1 MEPVKAGGAMVNMS
15 DVGRAAGVSAVTV
28 SRVLNQ
34 PELVRPETREKVLAA
49 VDKLG
54 YIPDAAARTLASGRT
69 RIIALVL
76 SDIRDSYFT
85 TLARGA
91 EDVAQKRGYTVFL
104 GNTDEQVE
112 KENQYLN
119 TVVSYRV
126 DGVLVSTSGDGL
138 GLLER
143 RNVPF
148 VLIDR
153 KAPGIEA
160 DLVTSDSYD
169 GGRKIVAHLVER
181 GYREIMFVGGTPN
194 ISTLDERVAGYRDA
208 MRDAGLRPQ
217 VRLGRYD
224 EASGHEIVEAL
235 VAEEQMPQAIVGA
248 NSAVA
253 RGVYARLRHHGIN
266 VPRDVGLAS
275 FGEPEVAP
283 LDPFLTTIAQPAYE
297 IGLRAMETLLS
308 RLHGDRSPSREIY
321 LPVSLVVRA
330 STPGP

>member
-1 MEPVKAGGAMVNMS
+1 MVNMT

-34 PELVRPETREKVLAA
+34 PELVRPETRAKVMAA
-49 VDKLG
+49 VDQLG
-54 YIPDAAARTLASGRT
+54 YIPDAAARTLASGRPA

-91 EDVAQKRGYTVFL
+91 EDVAQKRGYTLFL
-104 GNTDEQVE
+104 GNTDEQRE
-112 KENQYLN
+112 KEHRYLS

-138 GLLER
+138 ALLQR

-153 KAPGIEA
+153 KAPGVEA

-169 GGRKIVAHLVER
+169 GGRQIVRHLVER
-181 GYREIMFVGGTPN
+181 GYRDIAFVGGSPN
-194 ISTLDERVAGYRDA
+194 VSTLDERLSGYRDA
-208 MRDAGLRPQ
+208 MRAAGLRPQ

-235 VAEEQMPQAIVGA
+235 IAEGHVPEALVAA

-253 RGVYARLRHHGIN
+253 RGVFGTLRRHGIV
-266 VPRDVGLAS
+266 VPGAVGLAS
-275 FGEPEVAP
+275 FGEPEVEP
-283 LDPFLTTIAQPAYE
+283 LNPFLTVILQPAYE
-297 IGLRAMETLLS
+297 IGVRAMETLLA
-308 RLHGDRSPSREIY
+308 RLAGDRNPPRELY
-321 LPVSLVVRA
+321 LPVSLVVRD
-330 STPGP
+330 STAGPGRP